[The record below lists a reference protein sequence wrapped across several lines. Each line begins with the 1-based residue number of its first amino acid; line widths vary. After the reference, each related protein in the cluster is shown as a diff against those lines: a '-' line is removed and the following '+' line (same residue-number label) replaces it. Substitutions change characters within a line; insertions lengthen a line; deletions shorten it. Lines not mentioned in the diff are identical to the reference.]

1 MLIYGQLCD
10 GGCGRLPKP
19 ESSIT
24 VGQKPGQEAGA
35 LPEISVL
42 EILGFDDDG
51 NGQAR
56 PVDDNAAAVSE
67 ICVRL
72 SRRSGRAPAVGQQIL
87 ARLTQI
93 GPTQYEAAI
102 IRVLD
107 RQPKRLFGI
116 AVATGKKFLI
126 TPATRGKRDQLNLI
140 VADGETVRDGD
151 LVEGGGAVRPR
162 RNQQICTVNRQF
174 W

>member
-1 MLIYGQLCD
+1 MPSRDDNGGDAALPDDDTLIDYINSCPQPPRPRDIARAFKLD
-10 GGCGRLPKP
+10 ADLRPALRRRLRALAETGKLNNNRP
-19 ESSIT
+19 ES
-24 VGQKPGQEAGA
+24 GQKAGA

-56 PVDDNAAAVSE
+56 PVDDNAPAVSE

-93 GPTQYEAAI
+93 GPT
-102 IRVLD
+102 V
-107 RQPKRLFGI
+107 
-116 AVATGKKFLI
+116 
-126 TPATRGKRDQLNLI
+126 
-140 VADGETVRDGD
+140 
-151 LVEGGGAVRPR
+151 
-162 RNQQICTVNRQF
+162 
-174 W
+174 